1 MKSFIDK
8 SMKTY
13 RIFNEAFQGKYNDL
27 ILQSTHKI
35 SLTPTTIVITVF
47 VIALTLQTQGYCADG
62 AGSAEMDQMAT
73 SVVERVFAPW
83 VRKTAL
89 AFGGGWGM
97 IKSISGGSFIPLLTW
112 GGIGLSVNFIPK
124 IIAWF

>member
-1 MKSFIDK
+1 MKSFIEK
-8 SMKTY
+8 STRTY
-13 RIFNEAFQGKYNDL
+13 RKFNENIQRKYNDL
-27 ILQSTHKI
+27 ILRSI
-35 SLTPTTIVITVF
+35 SKLSSSPTTIVITVF
-47 VIALTLQTQGYCADG
+47 VIALTLQTQAYCADG
-62 AGSAEMDQMAT
+62 AGTAEMDQMAT
-73 SVVERVFAPW
+73 NVVERVFAPW

-112 GGIGLSVNFIPK
+112 GGIGLFVNFIPK

>member
-1 MKSFIDK
+1 MSLKSITE
-8 SMKTY
+8 KTAQHLY
-13 RIFNEAFQGKYNDL
+13 EISSNKTAVWITIFA
-27 ILQSTHKI
+27 
-35 SLTPTTIVITVF
+35 ITLV
-47 VIALTLQTQGYCADG
+47 LQTQGYCADG
-62 AGSAEMDQMAT
+62 AGTADMDQMAT
-73 SVVERVFAPW
+73 NVVERVFAPW

-112 GGIGLSVNFIPK
+112 GGIGLFVNFIPK

>member
-1 MKSFIDK
+1 MSFKSITE
-8 SMKTY
+8 KTTQH
-13 RIFNEAFQGKYNDL
+13 FNE
-27 ILQSTHKI
+27 I
-35 SLTPTTIVITVF
+35 SSSQMTVF
-47 VIALTLQTQGYCADG
+47 ITIFAIALVLQTQGYCAD
-62 AGSAEMDQMAT
+62 AAVSTDMDQMAT
-73 SVVERVFAPW
+73 SVVDRVFAPW

-112 GGIGLSVNFIPK
+112 GGIGLFANFIPK